1 MKLENPFN
9 PPQPAATTTKKGTT
23 MTENNTN
30 SKITATL
37 KGGAGFDAPWI
48 VIHGDTTA
56 EVQEILDDEN
66 LKGLLDKTQAVA
78 KYFAGQGTPAQ
89 SGGGGRAPKQG
100 QPAAS
105 TSVELNDQDWG
116 KIEQRFGS
124 REIPGGWDLRS
135 GIGKSNGKPWRAVM
149 PPRGS
154 DDKPLF
160 L

>member
-1 MKLENPFN
+1 MNLENPFN
-9 PPQPAATTTKKGTT
+9 PPQRAATTTSKGTT
-23 MTENNTN
+23 MTENNSN

-48 VIHGDTTA
+48 VIHGDTPD
-56 EVQEILDDEN
+56 EVQAILDDEN

-89 SGGGGRAPKQG
+89 ATRAPKPG
-100 QPAAS
+100 QPSGS